1 MNTINT
7 SQSGG
12 IKWGPFTLRIPFIHI
27 KFRAPEF
34 LQGLVISGA
43 TAFAAAP
50 LAMKLGLNFEEAV
63 ALSMVAGTFISA
75 GPLIFGEPMA
85 PGWVTPAVPIVMG
98 ALAAAGYYG
107 VPTEGSDICVNGVC
121 RYNPEAFQFMAAMCF
136 EFTALILILGLTGWG
151 KLLVEKIPNGL
162 KAGIILGAALA
173 AFYQVFFEDF
183 DAYLLQPV
191 SMTVAIVLCVITTFS
206 NPFKRIAAKNKLFE
220 VIGSLGLLPGFV
232 VAGLVAFFLGELTFN
247 IEWGFKIPA
256 IMSLIE
262 KTSPFYIG
270 LPSLQMYIDALPLVI
285 IGYMLL
291 FGDLVTATEVLK
303 DAQKHRDD
311 EKLPIDL
318 NRSHLSVGIRNL
330 LASLINPF
338 FPTQGA
344 LWTGV
349 HVVVAE
355 QWKKG
360 HKHMPSIF
368 DGIGSYYL
376 MGIPFLYFTLP
387 FVTLMQ
393 PLMLMAL
400 TLTLILTGFAC
411 AYVAMAIPKKN
422 SEMATALLIAF
433 FITFY
438 SAWVGLLIG
447 LLLSVFVDGL
457 EEEGA

>member
-1 MNTINT
+1 MNTSTNT
-7 SQSGG
+7 QSNG

-107 VPTEGSDICVNGVC
+107 VPTEGSDICVDGVC

-191 SMTVAIVLCVITTFS
+191 SMTVAIVLCVITTFLIHLREWLQKI
-206 NPFKRIAAKNKLFE
+206 NFLKL
-220 VIGSLGLLPGFV
+220 
-232 VAGLVAFFLGELTFN
+232 LVL
-247 IEWGFKIPA
+247 
-256 IMSLIE
+256 
-262 KTSPFYIG
+262 
-270 LPSLQMYIDALPLVI
+270 
-285 IGYMLL
+285 
-291 FGDLVTATEVLK
+291 
-303 DAQKHRDD
+303 
-311 EKLPIDL
+311 
-318 NRSHLSVGIRNL
+318 
-330 LASLINPF
+330 
-338 FPTQGA
+338 
-344 LWTGV
+344 
-349 HVVVAE
+349 
-355 QWKKG
+355 
-360 HKHMPSIF
+360 
-368 DGIGSYYL
+368 
-376 MGIPFLYFTLP
+376 
-387 FVTLMQ
+387 
-393 PLMLMAL
+393 
-400 TLTLILTGFAC
+400 
-411 AYVAMAIPKKN
+411 
-422 SEMATALLIAF
+422 
-433 FITFY
+433 
-438 SAWVGLLIG
+438 
-447 LLLSVFVDGL
+447 
-457 EEEGA
+457 

>member
-1 MNTINT
+1 MNNINT
-7 SQSGG
+7 LKRNG
-12 IKWGPFTLRIPFIHI
+12 IKWGPFTMRIPFIHI

-50 LAMKLGLNFEEAV
+50 LAMKLGLTFEEAI
-63 ALSMVAGTFISA
+63 ALSMVAGIFISS
-75 GPLIFGEPMA
+75 GPLLFGEPMA

-107 VPTEGSDICVNGVC
+107 VPPDGASSCVDGVC
-121 RYNPEAFQFMAAMCF
+121 KYHPEAFQFMAAMCF

-173 AFYQVFFEDF
+173 AFYQVFYEDF
-183 DAYLLQPV
+183 DAYMAQPV
-191 SMTVAIVLCVITTFS
+191 SMTIAIALCVITTFS
-206 NPFKRIAAKNKLFE
+206 NPFKRLAVNNKFFE
-220 VIGSLGLLPGFV
+220 IVGSLGLLPGFV
-232 VAGLVAFFLGELTFN
+232 IAGFAAFILQEVSFN
-247 IEWGFKIPA
+247 IQWGFQIPA
-256 IMSLIE
+256 VGSLIE
-262 KTSPFYIG
+262 KTSPLFIG
-270 LPSLQMYIDALPLVI
+270 LPTAQMFIDALPLVI

-311 EKLPIDL
+311 EQLPIDL

-338 FPTQGA
+338 LPTQGA

-349 HVVVAE
+349 HVVVADA
-355 QWKKG
+355 WKKG
-360 HKHMPSIF
+360 PKQMESIF

-393 PLMLMAL
+393 PLMVMAL

-411 AYVAMAIPKKN
+411 AYIAMAIPKKN

-438 SAWVGLLIG
+438 SAWVGLIIG
-447 LLLSVFVDGL
+447 LLLSVFVDGFD
-457 EEEGA
+457 EETA

>member
-1 MNTINT
+1 MNTTYMQN
-7 SQSGG
+7 QNG

-27 KFRAPEF
+27 KFRTPEF
-34 LQGLVISGA
+34 LQGLIISGA

-50 LAMKLGLNFEEAV
+50 LAMKLGLNFEESV

-75 GPLIFGEPMA
+75 GPIIFGEPMA

-107 VPTEGSDICVNGVC
+107 VPTEGSNICVEGVC

-151 KLLVEKIPNGL
+151 KILVEKIPNGL

-173 AFYQVFFEDF
+173 AFYQVFYEDF

-191 SMTVAIVLCVITTFS
+191 SMTIAIILCVITTFS
-206 NPFKRIAAKNKLFE
+206 NPFKKIAAKNKFFE
-220 VIGSLGLLPGFV
+220 VIGSLGLLPGFLIAGV
-232 VAGLVAFFLGELTFN
+232 VAYLLGELTFN

-256 IMSLIE
+256 IISLIE

-270 LPSLQMYIDALPLVI
+270 LPSFQMYIDALPLVI

-291 FGDLVTATEVLK
+291 FGDLVTATEVLR
-303 DAQKHRDD
+303 DAQKYRDD

-360 HKHMPSIF
+360 YKQMPSIF

-393 PLMLMAL
+393 PLMIMAL

-411 AYVAMAIPKKN
+411 AYVAMGIPKKN

-438 SAWVGLLIG
+438 SAWIGLIIG
-447 LLLSVFVDGL
+447 LLLAVFVDGL
-457 EEEGA
+457 TQEKT

>member
-1 MNTINT
+1 MNTTNN
-7 SQSGG
+7 SRG

-27 KFRAPEF
+27 RFRAGEF
-34 LQGLVISGA
+34 FQGMVISGA
-43 TAFAAAP
+43 TAFAAVP
-50 LAMKLGLNFEEAV
+50 VAMGLGLSFEEGV
-63 ALSMVAGTFISA
+63 ALSFIAGTLIAS
-75 GPLIFGEPMA
+75 GPILFGEPMA
-85 PGWVTPAVPIVMG
+85 PGWITPALPIVI
-98 ALAAAGYYG
+98 AAFAAKGQFTGIYD
-107 VPTEGSDICVNGVC
+107 VTT
-121 RYNPEAFQFMAAMCF
+121 FQYMAAICI
-136 EFTALILILGLTGWG
+136 EFTLLIFILGVTGWG
-151 KLLVEKIPNGL
+151 KRLIQIIPNGL

-173 AFYQVFFEDF
+173 AFYQVFVTDL
-183 DAYLLQPV
+183 DKLLLQPI
-191 SMTVAIVLCVITTFS
+191 SMFVAISVCVITTFS
-206 NPFKRIAAKNKLFE
+206 DPFKKLAAKNSFFSK
-220 VIGSLGLLPGFV
+220 VGSLGLLPGFV
-232 VAGLVAFFLGELTFN
+232 LSGFIAFLCNEVTFN

-256 IMSLIE
+256 VMSLIE
-262 KTSPFYIG
+262 KTSPIFIG
-270 LPSLQMYIDALPLVI
+270 LPSAQMYVDALPLVI

-311 EKLPIDL
+311 EILPIDL

-330 LASLINPF
+330 LASIINPF

-360 HKHMPSIF
+360 PKQMPSIF

-393 PLMLMAL
+393 PLMVMAL

-411 AYVAMAIPKKN
+411 AYIAMSIPKKN

-438 SAWVGLLIG
+438 SASVGLIIG
-447 LLLSVFVDGL
+447 LLLCTFVDGFD
-457 EEEGA
+457 EEAA

>member
-1 MNTINT
+1 MIGEIN
-7 SQSGG
+7 
-12 IKWGPFTLRIPFIHI
+12 
-27 KFRAPEF
+27 
-34 LQGLVISGA
+34 
-43 TAFAAAP
+43 
-50 LAMKLGLNFEEAV
+50 
-63 ALSMVAGTFISA
+63 
-75 GPLIFGEPMA
+75 
-85 PGWVTPAVPIVMG
+85 
-98 ALAAAGYYG
+98 
-107 VPTEGSDICVNGVC
+107 
-121 RYNPEAFQFMAAMCF
+121 
-136 EFTALILILGLTGWG
+136 
-151 KLLVEKIPNGL
+151 
-162 KAGIILGAALA
+162 
-173 AFYQVFFEDF
+173 
-183 DAYLLQPV
+183 
-191 SMTVAIVLCVITTFS
+191 
-206 NPFKRIAAKNKLFE
+206 
-220 VIGSLGLLPGFV
+220 
-232 VAGLVAFFLGELTFN
+232 FN

-256 IMSLIE
+256 IGSLIE
-262 KTSPFYIG
+262 RTSPFYIG
-270 LPSLQMYIDALPLVI
+270 LPTIEMYKDAFPLVI

-303 DAQKHRDD
+303 DAQKYRED

-330 LASLINPF
+330 LGGLINPF

-349 HVVVAE
+349 QVVVAE

-360 HKHMPSIF
+360 PKNMPSIF

-393 PLMLMAL
+393 PLMVMAL

-422 SEMATALLIAF
+422 SEMATALLVAY

-447 LLLSVFVDGL
+447 LLLSIFVDGL
-457 EEEGA
+457 EEETL